1 MKSCLLLPGLLM
13 LTCCG
18 VLTPV
23 KDSAVHHVLDPLVP
37 ERTLSTSS
45 PSMAINRPSIPAYLD
60 RQQLVTR
67 SGGQLM
73 ISNVDLWGEPLD
85 AAIARVTASNLS
97 RLTGSTNIQPV
108 ENFVT
113 LDYTYLLE
121 LRITRFEPDDSKQ
134 MILEG
139 TWKRQPV
146 TGGETRAYFY
156 RITEEISQ
164 SPTPTTS
171 RVDAMNRC
179 LERLAR
185 QIADPS

>member
-1 MKSCLLLPGLLM
+1 MKSYLLLPGLLI
-13 LTCCG
+13 LTGCG

-23 KDSAVHHVLDPLVP
+23 KDSAVHHALDPLVP
-37 ERTLSTSS
+37 DRPLTQSS
-45 PSMAINRPSIPAYLD
+45 PSMAINRPSIPGYLD

-108 ENFVT
+108 ENFIT
-113 LDYTYLLE
+113 LDYTALLE
-121 LRITRFEPDDSKQ
+121 LRITRFEPNVSNQ

-139 TWKRQPV
+139 TWKLQPV
-146 TGGETRAYFY
+146 KGGETRSHFY
-156 RITEEISQ
+156 HITLAIS
-164 SPTPTTS
+164 PGATPTA
-171 RVDAMNRC
+171 RVNAMNQC
-179 LERLAR
+179 LERLAH
-185 QIADPS
+185 QIKNQF